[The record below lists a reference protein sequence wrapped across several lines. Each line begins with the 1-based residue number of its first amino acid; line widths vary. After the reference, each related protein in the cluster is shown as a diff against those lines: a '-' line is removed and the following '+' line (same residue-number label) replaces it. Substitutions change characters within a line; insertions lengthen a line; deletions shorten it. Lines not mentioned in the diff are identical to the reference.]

1 MIDNFKKYGKLLK
14 GLNPKRLKLLIDKMN
29 KRTKTTQDAI
39 DSLRI
44 KK

>member
-1 MIDNFKKYGKLLK
+1 MKEDFKKFGGLLK
-14 GLNPKRLKLLIDKMN
+14 NLHPERLKLLIKNLN